1 MLLFLGFFLFS
12 LVTSYDPTFSKH
24 CTELAQSTYC
34 VSSPEQWNCIT
45 CDSTIKLDYVVE
57 ENGVRA
63 LQGYDSTTQ
72 SLFVA
77 FRGSASIQNWIDNIK
92 ISQITPYDDESIG
105 VEKGFYKSYNYLKV
119 DLFDNLSI
127 LSKKYGTRNILIT
140 GHSLGAAMATL
151 MTYDII
157 TLFPS
162 YVVTHLITFGSPR
175 VGNSKFVES
184 FNEQYENV
192 YYRITHYYDM
202 VPHVPEEFMGYLH
215 VSNEV
220 WYNEGNTDFIICDD
234 YNIEDNR
241 CSNSCSPI
249 HCTST
254 SDHLYYLNVSMGSD
268 INNCFTP

>member
-1 MLLFLGFFLFS
+1 MLLFLGLFLFS

-34 VSSPEQWNCIT
+34 VSSPEQWSCIT

-92 ISQITPYDDESIG
+92 VSQITPYDDDSIG

-192 YYRITHYYDM
+192 YY
-202 VPHVPEEFMGYLH
+202 
-215 VSNEV
+215 
-220 WYNEGNTDFIICDD
+220 
-234 YNIEDNR
+234 
-241 CSNSCSPI
+241 
-249 HCTST
+249 
-254 SDHLYYLNVSMGSD
+254 
-268 INNCFTP
+268 

>member
-1 MLLFLGFFLFS
+1 MLLFLGLFLFS

-92 ISQITPYDDESIG
+92 VSQITPYDDESIG

-215 VSNEV
+215 ISNEL
-220 WYNEGNTDFIICDD
+220 WYNEVNTDFIICDD

-241 CSNSCSPI
+241 CSNSCSPL